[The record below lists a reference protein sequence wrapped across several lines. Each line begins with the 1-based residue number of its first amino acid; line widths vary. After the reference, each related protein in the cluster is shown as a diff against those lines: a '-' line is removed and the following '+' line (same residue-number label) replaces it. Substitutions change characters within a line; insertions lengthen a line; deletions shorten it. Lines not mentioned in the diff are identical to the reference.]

1 MEQRI
6 GFMSKRLGNVTLG
19 EINEMMIS
27 FIGKDVYLAYRGK
40 VKDEAYDKNLRRLF
54 KEDDKVDLSI
64 LSLSDEKS
72 ISKFV
77 FETILPDLRK
87 NYSLSDGL
95 CDFMKIFVQSL
106 YYRFTHNDWPILDY
120 CSNFDLFHIQ
130 DYLEQAKQKYDLAF
144 EKIRERYKSLENF
157 YVSFENDGTIKN
169 SVNAIRGHAKNPTWC
184 NLEKILNQVKNDQQ
198 ITGLL
203 IDAFILSNIYISM
216 HDKVKTNL
224 IIDIQYN
231 AINSINKGIQYFF
244 VDYGYKNDKS
254 RANVIL
260 KTIDEQ
266 CPEAAEF
273 YCNWFRGY
281 HYVAKGELNQ
291 AKDCYK
297 KAFAARRFAG
307 CQFETFIKQAV
318 ALSCYLDFNA
328 DKVRDSADQAKNSQ
342 SPLPAD
348 AKKFWNYGYAA
359 GVFEQKMEETHLIV
373 FRRVENFLNSFGSNM
388 FYEESTFYGELLKQL
403 LREQFNDIPID
414 ENIFKDKYDILSSL
428 TVNDINRRIRFVGT
442 PQTKNLPIVMALFCV
457 RGCYSFGYAD
467 LVGKFIALIKS
478 WLANFDI
485 DFSLCSDKG
494 CTIACDAI
502 QQYKS
507 LKLHELELDLTE
519 LKQIVMIIIEKSDS
533 DSLTKNSLQ
542 KKRSALQEAIE
553 SCDIEIVKAVVE
565 KIKDIDNLRIFADEE
580 SPVYYAISRYVRL
593 CRYMNDSNF
602 NLQDG
607 NIDLQ
612 NLDVLG
618 LTKDEKIHFVK
629 MLVSNPYFA
638 KTQKFFMLESY
649 GKEEIWE
656 TELSEIKD
664 VCLYLI
670 EQTKDQDGYYTKTKD
685 GNCITSL
692 LFAAES
698 NNVEICRKLILHNA
712 DPNICR
718 PYTFLHRCIHWES
731 WDVLEMYLNE
741 FPDKAKVGI
750 NDHLQE
756 KTPLSTF
763 LEKMENKSKEGE
775 LDYIMHIIDLFSKCG
790 AC

>member
-19 EINEMMIS
+19 EINEMLIS

-95 CDFMKIFVQSL
+95 CDFMKNFVQSL

-231 AINSINKGIQYFF
+231 AINSINNGIQYFF

-260 KTIDEQ
+260 KTIEEQ

-307 CQFETFIKQAV
+307 CQFETFIKQAI

-328 DKVRDSADQAKNSQ
+328 DKVRDSADQAKHSQ

-348 AKKFWNYGYAA
+348 AKKFWNYCYAA
-359 GVFEQKMEETHLIV
+359 GVFEQKMKETHLIV
-373 FRRVENFLNSFGSNM
+373 FRRVENLLISFGSKM
-388 FYEESTFYGELLKQL
+388 FYEDSVFYVELLMQL
-403 LREQFNDIPID
+403 FNDLP
-414 ENIFKDKYDILSSL
+414 KDKKIYKDGYDILSSL
-428 TVNDINRRIRFVGT
+428 KVNDINRRIRFVGAR
-442 PQTKNLPIVMALFCV
+442 QTKNLPIVMALFCV
-457 RGCYSFGYAD
+457 GGCYSFGYAD
-467 LVGKFIALIKS
+467 LAGKFIALIKS
-478 WLANFDI
+478 WLANVDI

-507 LKLHELELDLTE
+507 LKLHKLELDLAE
-519 LKQIVMIIIEKSDS
+519 MKQIVMKIIEKSDS
-533 DSLTKNSLQ
+533 DSLTKKSLQ

-565 KIKDIDNLRIFADEE
+565 KIKDIDNLRISAAEE
-580 SPVYYAISRYVRL
+580 SPVYYAINRYVL
-593 CRYMNDSNF
+593 LYCYINDTIF
-602 NLQDG
+602 KIQDG
-607 NIDLQ
+607 NINYK
-612 NLDVLG
+612 NLDVPG
-618 LTKDEKIHFVK
+618 LIEDDKVRYIKVFESDIELAYKII
-629 MLVSNPYFA
+629 MY
-638 KTQKFFMLESY
+638 ESY
-649 GKEEIWE
+649 GRKELWSS
-656 TELSEIKD
+656 ELNDIQNI
-664 VCLYLI
+664 CLYLI

-698 NNVEICRKLILHNA
+698 NNIEICRKLILHNA

-750 NDHLQE
+750 NDNLQE
-756 KTPLSTF
+756 KSSLSTF
-763 LEKMENKSKEGE
+763 LEKMENEYMDGREGF
-775 LDYIMHIIDLFSKCG
+775 IMHIVDLLGKCD
-790 AC
+790 AYKFVMY

>member
-763 LEKMENKSKEGE
+763 LEKMENKSKEGK